1 MSPVIQ
7 GDAALRWCLSAAV
20 QLRASDLHLT
30 AGLPPI
36 VRIDGTLTPVPGA
49 DPLVPQVI
57 DRMLDS
63 ILSDAQWDELED
75 RRQVDL
81 SITAEVGRFRVN
93 AYYQRKQRAA
103 AFRLIPTVIPT
114 LQQLRAPEVFA
125 RVASQPYGLVLF
137 VGPTGS
143 GKSTSLA
150 AMVDLINASRPCHI
164 LTIEDPIEYLHP
176 NRRAVVNQ
184 REVGDDCPSFA
195 QGLRAALRED
205 PDVILVGEL
214 RDQESIHATL
224 TLAETGHLVFGTL
237 HANDAPQAID
247 RIVDVFESDRRQQ
260 IRTQLGATVRAVVS
274 QRLLRRT
281 AGGRVAAYE
290 VMLASEPV
298 RNLIREGKT
307 HQLRNIIATGNA
319 DGMQTLE
326 QDMVRLLE
334 SGEIGIEDALGVANY
349 PRDLER
355 TGAMVGGHLGAS
367 FARGR

>member
-1 MSPVIQ
+1 
-7 GDAALRWCLSAAV
+7 
-20 QLRASDLHLT
+20 
-30 AGLPPI
+30 
-36 VRIDGTLTPVPGA
+36 
-49 DPLVPQVI
+49 
-57 DRMLDS
+57 
-63 ILSDAQWDELED
+63 
-75 RRQVDL
+75 
-81 SITAEVGRFRVN
+81 
-93 AYYQRKQRAA
+93 
-103 AFRLIPTVIPT
+103 
-114 LQQLRAPEVFA
+114 
-125 RVASQPYGLVLF
+125 
-137 VGPTGS
+137 
-143 GKSTSLA
+143 
-150 AMVDLINASRPCHI
+150 MVDVINASRACHI

-184 REVGDDCPSFA
+184 REVGDDCTSFA

-281 AGGRVAAYE
+281 SGGRLAAYE

-319 DGMQTLE
+319 EGMQTLE

-367 FARGR
+367 FVRGR